1 MKPFDIPVL
10 PLHAEAPSRPAPV
23 AAVGA
28 AVQAPVDAGGDAVNA
43 RTLMDTAQSGLYIVR
58 EGQIVYANPAVATM
72 LGWQSS
78 GLIGHPHTVVMAP
91 DWQQLAD
98 STLRLRL
105 SGLPGPAIE
114 LQCQRRDGSRF
125 EVRLLARR
133 IVFEGQPAVMMTLV
147 DLSELK
153 HALRRA
159 EWNASMLARTEA
171 LCRAGSLE
179 VAQASGELHMSAGLA
194 AMLALPEGSA
204 LPASLDTLPWVPAEE
219 QAYVAGIWRNAV
231 VGEAFEFQHRVVCA
245 DGRRLVVLHR
255 GQLGAD
261 GRGVALLQ
269 DVTSQVEAAQ
279 RIQELATHHEVT
291 GLPNRGRLLDQVD
304 AAICAARWEPEAR
317 GITVLTIDIPRIA
330 SIKANMGFGAGDS
343 FCMALAARLRVL
355 GGGGEAV
362 AQLGDTEFALILESP
377 KGEDRE
383 TLRQRALHLQV
394 ELQAPV
400 RLGATDVYPQ
410 CLIGIACFPADGDSA
425 DRLLECAQNAR
436 QDVAGGAGVA
446 FFRAESAMRAL
457 RAMTIESALWR
468 ALQENQFELHYQPQV
483 DLCTGLINGA
493 EALLRWTSPELGPV
507 TPGEFIPVA
516 ERAGLI
522 GAIGD
527 WVLEQ
532 ACTQIGIWKRA
543 GLSPVRVSV
552 NLASS
557 QLQQPDLAQRVQTLL
572 LRNDASPAWLGVELT
587 ESMVMSDVER
597 AAATLRE
604 IKAIGVQISLD
615 DFGTG
620 FSSLSCL
627 SRLPID
633 VVKVD
638 RSFVRDVTADAQDVS
653 VTRAIINMTH
663 GLQMRALAEGVE
675 TEGQLSLLVAAGCD
689 ECQGWWFSKALP
701 AADFES
707 VLRAGKRLPERYV
720 RNPGGR
726 RERTLLLVDDEENI
740 LSALKR
746 LLRRDGYKIITAN
759 SGAHGLRCLAEND
772 IDVIVSDQRM
782 PGMTGVEF
790 LNRAKDLYPETLRLV
805 LSGYTELQSII
816 DAVNVGAIYK
826 FLTKPW
832 DDERLRAHIAEAF
845 RQKELGDENRR
856 LAQQVDAANA
866 DLATLNEKLAH
877 TLGQQRDQ
885 AQLLEASA
893 ASLRDVFDEL
903 PVPVLGVDADGLLG
917 FANREAEAQ
926 LPLLSS
932 CLATQ
937 LVDQLPPELQ
947 ACLANCTSRCTIT
960 LEGRRF
966 EVRRSNLGGP
976 GGGGG
981 AACGHLLLLMPTEHH
996 TTEHLAA

>member
-1 MKPFDIPVL
+1 MKPLDIPVQQL
-10 PLHAEAPSRPAPV
+10 QAEAPPRHAD
-23 AAVGA
+23 
-28 AVQAPVDAGGDAVNA
+28 PVDLAVADADPDALHA
-43 RTLMDTAQSGLYIVR
+43 RMLLDTAQTGLYIVR
-58 EGQIVYANPAVATM
+58 EGCIAYANPAVATM
-72 LGWQSS
+72 LGWTAA
-78 GLIGHPHTVVMAP
+78 GLIGQPHTVVMARES
-91 DWQQLAD
+91 QGVAD
-98 STLRLRL
+98 STMRLRL
-105 SGLPGPAIE
+105 SGVPGSAVE
-114 LQCQRRDGSRF
+114 VRCERRDGSRF
-125 EVRLLARR
+125 DVRLQARR
-133 IVFEGQPAVMMTLV
+133 IAFESQPAVMMTLIDV
-147 DLSELK
+147 SELK
-153 HALRRA
+153 HALRQA

-179 VAQASGELHMSAGLA
+179 VAWPSGELHMSAGLA
-194 AMLALPEGSA
+194 AMLSLPEGSPLQA
-204 LPASLDTLPWVPAEE
+204 NLDTLAWVPADE

-231 VGEAFEFQHRVVCA
+231 VGEAFEFQHRVLCA

-255 GQLGAD
+255 GQLGD
-261 GRGVALLQ
+261 NGRGVALLQ
-269 DVTSQVEAAQ
+269 DVTAQVEAAQ
-279 RIQELATHHEVT
+279 RIQDLATHHEVT
-291 GLPNRGRLLDQVD
+291 GLPNRAWLLDQVD
-304 AAICAARWEPEAR
+304 AAMCAARWEPEAR
-317 GITVLTIDIPRIA
+317 GITLLTIDIPRIA
-330 SIKANMGFGAGDS
+330 DIKANMGFGAGDTL
-343 FCMALAARLRVL
+343 CMALAARLRVL
-355 GGGGEAV
+355 GGDGESV

-377 KGEDRE
+377 AGEDRE
-383 TLRQRALHLQV
+383 VLRQRAVDLQLG
-394 ELQAPV
+394 LQAPV

-410 CLIGIACFPADGDSA
+410 CLVGMASFPSDGDTA

-436 QDVAGGAGVA
+436 LDVAGGAGVA
-446 FFRAESAMRAL
+446 FFRAESATRAL
-457 RAMTIESALWR
+457 RAMTIEAALWR
-468 ALQENQFELHYQPQV
+468 ALQNHEFELHYQPQV
-483 DLCTGLINGA
+483 DLCSGLISGA
-493 EALLRWTSPELGPV
+493 EALLRWTSPELGAV
-507 TPGEFIPVA
+507 SPGEFIPVA

-522 GAIGD
+522 GAVGD

-532 ACTQIGIWKRA
+532 ACTQIGLWKRA
-543 GLSPVRVSV
+543 GMSPVRVSV

-572 LRNDASPAWLGVELT
+572 LRNDVSPAWLGVELT

-597 AAATLRE
+597 AAATLRA

-689 ECQGWWFSKALP
+689 ECQGWWFSKALS
-701 AADFES
+701 ATDFEA

-746 LLRRDGYKIITAN
+746 LLRRDGYKIITAT
-759 SGAHGLRCLAEND
+759 SGAQGLRCLAENEV
-772 IDVIVSDQRM
+772 DVIVSDQRM

-790 LNRAKDLYPETLRLV
+790 LNRAKDLYPQTLRLV

-816 DAVNVGAIYK
+816 DAVNEGAIYK

-832 DDERLRAHIAEAF
+832 DDERLRSHVAEAF

-866 DLATLNEKLAH
+866 DLAALNEKLAR
-877 TLGQQRDQ
+877 TLGQQRGQ
-885 AQLLEASA
+885 AALLEASA
-893 ASLRDVFDEL
+893 SSMRDVFDDL
-903 PVPVLGVDADGLLG
+903 PAPVLGLDADGTLG
-917 FANREAEAQ
+917 FANREAERR
-926 LPLLSS
+926 LPLLSGWLGTS
-932 CLATQ
+932 
-937 LVDQLPPELQ
+937 LVEHLPAELQ
-947 ACLANCTSRCTIT
+947 ACLANGTAQCRST
-960 LEGRRF
+960 LEGQHF
-966 EVRRSNLGGP
+966 DVRRSSLGRP
-976 GGGGG
+976 GDG
-981 AACGHLLLLMPTEHH
+981 ADAAHGHLLLLMP
-996 TTEHLAA
+996 A

>member
-1 MKPFDIPVL
+1 MKPFDIPVQQL
-10 PLHAEAPSRPAPV
+10 QAEALSRPAEP
-23 AAVGA
+23 AEPAVGA
-28 AVQAPVDAGGDAVNA
+28 SGDALHA
-43 RTLMDTAQSGLYIVR
+43 RTLLDTAQSGLYVVR
-58 EGQIVYANPAVATM
+58 EGRIAYANPAVATM
-72 LGWQSS
+72 LGWTSVALVGQT
-78 GLIGHPHTVVMAP
+78 HTVVMAP
-91 DWQQLAD
+91 ESQEVAD
-98 STLRLRL
+98 ATMRLRL
-105 SGLPGPAIE
+105 TGVAGAAVE
-114 LQCQRRDGSRF
+114 VRCQRRDGSRF
-125 EVRLLARR
+125 DVRLQARR
-133 IVFEGQPAVMMTLV
+133 IAFESQPAVMMTLIDV
-147 DLSELK
+147 SELK
-153 HALRRA
+153 HALRQA

-179 VAQASGELHMSAGLA
+179 VAWPSGALHMSTGLA
-194 AMLALPEGSA
+194 AMLALPEGSPLEA
-204 LPASLDTLPWVPAEE
+204 NLDTLPWVPADE

-231 VGEAFEFQHRVVCA
+231 VGEAFEFQHRVLCA

-255 GQLGAD
+255 GQLGDD

-269 DVTSQVEAAQ
+269 DVTAQVEAAQ
-279 RIQELATHHEVT
+279 RIQDLATHHEVT
-291 GLPNRGRLLDQVD
+291 GLPNRAWLLDQVD
-304 AAICAARWEPEAR
+304 AAMCAARWEPEAR
-317 GITVLTIDIPRIA
+317 GITLLAIDIPRIA
-330 SIKANMGFGAGDS
+330 DIKANMGFGAGDTL
-343 FCMALAARLRVL
+343 CMALAARLRVL
-355 GGGGEAV
+355 GGDGESV

-377 KGEDRE
+377 AGEDRE
-383 TLRQRALHLQV
+383 ALRQRALELQV
-394 ELQAPV
+394 SLQAPV
-400 RLGATDVYPQ
+400 RLGTTDVYPQ
-410 CLIGIACFPADGDSA
+410 CLVGMACFPTDGDTA
-425 DRLLECAQNAR
+425 DRLLECAQSAR
-436 QDVAGGAGVA
+436 LDVAGGAGVA
-446 FFRAESAMRAL
+446 FFRAESAIRAL

-468 ALQENQFELHYQPQV
+468 ALQNHEFELHYQPQV

-507 TPGEFIPVA
+507 SPGEFIPIA

-532 ACTQIGIWKRA
+532 ACTQIGLWKRA
-543 GLSPVRVSV
+543 GMSTVRVSV

-597 AAATLRE
+597 AAATLRA

-689 ECQGWWFSKALP
+689 ECQGWWFSKALSADDF
-701 AADFES
+701 AA

-746 LLRRDGYKIITAN
+746 LLRRDGYKIITAT
-759 SGAHGLRCLAEND
+759 SGAQGLRCLAENEV
-772 IDVIVSDQRM
+772 DVIVSDQRM

-790 LNRAKDLYPETLRLV
+790 LNRAKDLYPQTLRLV

-816 DAVNVGAIYK
+816 DAVNEGAIYK

-832 DDERLRAHIAEAF
+832 DDERLRSHVAEAF

-856 LAQQVDAANA
+856 LAQQVDSANA
-866 DLATLNEKLAH
+866 DLAALNEKLAR
-877 TLGQQRDQ
+877 TLGEQRGQ
-885 AQLLEASA
+885 AELLEASA
-893 ASLRDVFDEL
+893 ASMRDVFDEL
-903 PVPVLGVDADGLLG
+903 PAPVFGIDADGTLG
-917 FANREAEAQ
+917 FANREAEHR
-926 LPLLSS
+926 LPLLSAW
-932 CLATQ
+932 LGNQ

-947 ACLANCTSRCTIT
+947 ACLAGSTAQCCTT
-960 LEGRRF
+960 LEGQHF
-966 EVRRSNLGGP
+966 HVRRGNLAARGGNA
-976 GGGGG
+976 G
-981 AACGHLLLLMPTEHH
+981 GHLLLLTPTE
-996 TTEHLAA
+996 EENPCK